1 MLPWKSEPDVQW
13 CWVCWFT
20 IKYLLLNNR
29 TQWFIAEY
37 FRIYHTVATI
47 LLTTHSASLC
57 YSSQNNDA
65 YISCR
70 QSILLSFIQ
79 GPVSILAF
87 PRMRPSAIN
96 LGSHE
101 YSNDL
106 QLCCSTHN
114 KDIYTACCDAFLSL
128 HCLKI
133 SAIYATV
140 THLLA
145 YTKQESPHLFFS
157 HQ

>member
-1 MLPWKSEPDVQW
+1 
-13 CWVCWFT
+13 
-20 IKYLLLNNR
+20 
-29 TQWFIAEY
+29 
-37 FRIYHTVATI
+37 
-47 LLTTHSASLC
+47 
-57 YSSQNNDA
+57 
-65 YISCR
+65 
-70 QSILLSFIQ
+70 
-79 GPVSILAF
+79 
-87 PRMRPSAIN
+87 MRLSAIN

-114 KDIYTACCDAFLSL
+114 KDRYTAFCDAFLSL

-145 YTKQESPHLFFS
+145 YTKQESPPASFFRINKYWLPNLLLAAGVFLPFELLPIGNITGREQPPNLCSSHNNRSHSNLSNFRLHQICHIDEDYHVKQLKLFSEYHFHRTIHLKNV
-157 HQ
+157 